1 MKEEV
6 YGSHIVTSSTFGSFG
21 TVAPN
26 ANEENIISY
35 LDISC
40 ILQTHESKC
49 LNNPV
54 HTISQTKHPKSNSQF
69 CYASHHSQWFSAYY
83 VSHFYPIAYNTHTH
97 LRILIGNFLLL
108 ISL

>member
-6 YGSHIVTSSTFGSFG
+6 YGSHIVTSTFGSFG
-21 TVAPN
+21 IVAPN

-69 CYASHHSQWFSAYY
+69 CYAITPSSSLPVMCHTSTQL
-83 VSHFYPIAYNTHTH
+83 PTTHTQ
-97 LRILIGNFLLL
+97 I
-108 ISL
+108 